1 MVGCISICTHFN
13 SGLSCNSLNDLVL
26 NSTDSEW
33 MSGIFCSSWAV
44 VSRPSSFRKSTRR
57 LSAFTM
63 LIFPVKEI
71 IRHVFNRA
79 GARERLPKFPKHET
93 GILASA
99 PKNPLSWTRLRC
111 TRIYVQLLYQYISD
125 VLLLGYNKILKST
138 CIKLNFISLK
148 SNLDNNCYIISK
160 IKPTKIRKKQI
171 KYWLKTIRKYPSL
184 IADHHSLN
192 MG

>member
-26 NSTDSEW
+26 DSTDSEW

-44 VSRPSSFRKSTRR
+44 VSRPSSFKKSTRR

-93 GILASA
+93 GIWRALPRTRSAEYASHV
-99 PKNPLSWTRLRC
+99 PVYMYNF
-111 TRIYVQLLYQYISD
+111 YISTSVTYYCYCSD
-125 VLLLGYNKILKST
+125 VY
-138 CIKLNFISLK
+138 
-148 SNLDNNCYIISK
+148 
-160 IKPTKIRKKQI
+160 
-171 KYWLKTIRKYPSL
+171 TIRSCNQL
-184 IADHHSLN
+184 ALN
-192 MG
+192 WTLYH

>member
-26 NSTDSEW
+26 DSTDSEW
-33 MSGIFCSSWAV
+33 MSGFFCSSWAV

-111 TRIYVQLLYQYISD
+111 TRMYNFYISTSVTYYCWD
-125 VLLLGYNKILKST
+125 TISSCNQLA
-138 CIKLNFISLK
+138 LNWTL
-148 SNLDNNCYIISK
+148 Y
-160 IKPTKIRKKQI
+160 
-171 KYWLKTIRKYPSL
+171 
-184 IADHHSLN
+184 H
-192 MG
+192 